1 VRKSAKRAQAATV
14 ERGRIGAAIMQ
25 HPREFVAILVAAAA
39 VATIFANAL
48 FLQHGPHPAPIF
60 ASRPLVSAGAPVQ
73 GASHPTAANR
83 AQLIGDIQ
91 RALGEKG
98 FYKGTVDG
106 IWGPETD
113 GAVRDFAQAAR
124 LNIAPDASANL
135 LHAIKASNVQ
145 AAGASSAGSDPIAHL
160 LAPSKQV
167 QAIQRALTDFGY
179 GQIKPTGVYDADT
192 RAAIE
197 KFERDRK
204 LPVTGRISD
213 TLVQALATM
222 TGRPLE

>member
-1 VRKSAKRAQAATV
+1 MRKSAKRAQAATV
-14 ERGRIGAAIMQ
+14 ERNRLGAAIMQ
-25 HPREFVAILVAAAA
+25 YPREFVAILVAAAA

-60 ASRPLVSAGAPVQ
+60 ASRPLVSAPAQ
-73 GASHPTAANR
+73 GASHPAAASR

-106 IWGPETD
+106 VWGPETD
-113 GAVRDFAQAAR
+113 GAVRDFAQAAG
-124 LNIAPDASANL
+124 LTIAPEANTSL
-135 LHAIKASNVQ
+135 LKAIKASNVQ
-145 AAGASSAGSDPIAHL
+145 AAGVSPARNDPIAHL
-160 LAPSKQV
+160 LAPSKKV

-179 GQIKPTGVYDADT
+179 GQINPTGVYDADT

-213 TLVQALATM
+213 TLVHALAGM